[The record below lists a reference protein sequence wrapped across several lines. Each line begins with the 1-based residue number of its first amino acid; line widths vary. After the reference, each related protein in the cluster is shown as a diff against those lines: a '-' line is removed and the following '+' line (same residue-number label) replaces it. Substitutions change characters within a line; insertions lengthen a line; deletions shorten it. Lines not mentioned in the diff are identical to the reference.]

1 MKKVLIINASARTAN
16 SHSRA
21 LTKVFVDHW
30 KIIHHQAV
38 MSFREL
44 GNIDVPHITDTWIAA
59 NQKPI
64 VDRTQ
69 KDVDVLKISD
79 SYIEELRQADII
91 VLGTPMYNWSIP
103 SVLKAYI
110 DQVLRVN
117 ETFRINPAEAK
128 QPYIGLLENKTLCLL
143 VARGDRDYESGQ
155 QNEHMNFQT
164 TYLKMV
170 FNMIGIRTIHV
181 VVVDGTSLDK
191 EQLKKSIAVAH
202 DDIIELVE
210 RGLV

>member
-1 MKKVLIINASARTAN
+1 MKKVLIINASARTTN

-30 KIIHHQAV
+30 KIIHHKAV

-44 GNIDVPHITDTWIAA
+44 GNTDVPHVTDTWIAA
-59 NQKPI
+59 NQKQI
-64 VDRTQ
+64 ADRTQ
-69 KDVDVLKISD
+69 QDVDVLKISD
-79 SYIEELRQADII
+79 SYIDELRRADII

-103 SVLKAYI
+103 SALKAYI

-117 ETFRINPAEAK
+117 ETFRINPAEVK
-128 QPYIGLLENKTLCLL
+128 QPYVGLLENKTLCLL
-143 VARGDRDYESGQ
+143 VARGGQNYESGQ
-155 QNEHMNFQT
+155 QDEHLNFQT

-170 FNMIGIRTIHV
+170 FSMIGIRNIHV
-181 VVVDGTSLDK
+181 VAVNGTSLDK

-202 DDIIELVE
+202 NDIIELVE
-210 RGLV
+210 QKLV